1 MEKHLHSI
9 KEYLMILIGG
19 VLYGLSTILF
29 IFPHAVLLGGTSGVA
44 VILASFIPLTPATF
58 SVIINTLLLILALI
72 ILGKGMAIKT
82 LIGSLITTAS
92 IALFEIIFKNTGV
105 LIDSPLIS
113 AIIGAII
120 IAIASA
126 LMFYVDSSSGG
137 TDIIALIIKKF
148 SNIQIGKALLLS
160 DVIIVVVG
168 GILAGW
174 KVAIYSV
181 IGFLIK
187 TLGIDFIIKII
198 TRFYKTK

>member
-1 MEKHLHSI
+1 M
-9 KEYLMILIGG
+9 
-19 VLYGLSTILF
+19 
-29 IFPHAVLLGGTSGVA
+29 
-44 VILASFIPLTPATF
+44 
-58 SVIINTLLLILALI
+58 ILALI

-82 LIGSLITTAS
+82 LSGSLITTAS
-92 IALFEIIFKNTGV
+92 IALFEIIFKNTDV

-174 KVAIYSV
+174 KVAIYSF

>member
-1 MEKHLHSI
+1 MEKHLHSF

-92 IALFEIIFKNTGV
+92 IALFEIIFKNTSV

-113 AIIGAII
+113 AVIGAII

-198 TRFYKTK
+198 TRFYKRK